1 MSGLSTAAAAM
12 GVVALFAVAG
22 AGAAR
27 LRMIEDDAAAAAA
40 ADEPHAVRLE
50 RRQLRRGFEKSSGA
64 PADGGGDEA
73 PEEDLVR
80 VRMAVALPSRSAG
93 PAVEASPMRWD
104 TSEGAWMLLMS
115 LGKGTVIEFVL
126 DSGSGQLSAK
136 GADCKWTT
144 CGKTGCKTRACPCG
158 NNPDGTKRTNCS
170 VQHYVPE
177 GRRLAPGQ
185 EGAGNSTKLK
195 FGTQEDTVTHYK
207 ERVCLEVASV
217 PCDALTAGPSP
228 HHPTAPTGNKDEM
241 LVHLIHAIDGTSSS
255 NICGISRPVRGGRAV
270 VLSHLLAPQ
279 ETRSTWSCVLFR
291 TGGWFLLGPLPL
303 CLPPPQRCSLVWPR
317 VFASF
322 STRFY
327 VVRMTG
333 LEVSTPGG
341 GGWLPVP
348 DPPQYI
354 IVDTGT
360 TCTYASPSL
369 GARMRSAAGYDAQHS
384 SLRFVCDG
392 GLVLEYSAAALRDP
406 DFPKRNVFKCDPGT
420 TLQDFDNIFSGA
432 AAILLGAVMM
442 RNFGWEFDLVRE
454 EMGVC
459 PIVR

>member
-27 LRMIEDDAAAAAA
+27 LSMLDDAAAAAA
-40 ADEPHAVRLE
+40 AEPAAAAVRLE
-50 RRQLRRGFEKSSGA
+50 RRQLRRGFEKG
-64 PADGGGDEA
+64 DGGGGGGEEEP

-80 VRMAVALPSRSAG
+80 VRLAVALPSRSGG
-93 PAVEASPMRWD
+93 PSVEASPMRWD
-104 TSEGAWMLLMS
+104 DSEGAWMLLMRM
-115 LGKGTVIEFVL
+115 GHKGTVIEFVL

-144 CGKTGCKTRACPCG
+144 CGKAGCKTRACPCG

-170 VQHYVPE
+170 VHHYVPE

-195 FGTQEDTVTHYK
+195 FGTQEDTVSHYK
-207 ERVCLEVASV
+207 EHVCLEVASV
-217 PCDALTAGPSP
+217 PCDALLASP
-228 HHPTAPTGNKDEM
+228 HAHHPTAPSANKDEM

-255 NICGISRPVRGGRAV
+255 NICGISRPVRGARAV
-270 VLSHLLAPQ
+270 VLSHLLAPP
-279 ETRSTWSCVLFR
+279 ETRNTWSCVLFR
-291 TGGWFLLGPLPL
+291 AGGWFLLGPLPL
-303 CLPPPQRCSLVWPR
+303 CVPPPQRCSLVWPR
-317 VFASF
+317 EFASF

-327 VVRMTG
+327 VVRMTA
-333 LEVSTPGG
+333 LEVSSSAA
-341 GGWLPVP
+341 GGWTAVP
-348 DPPQYI
+348 DPPRYI

-360 TCTYASPSL
+360 TCTYAPPSL
-369 GARMRSAAGYDAQHS
+369 GGRMRGVGYDAKHS
-384 SLRFVCDG
+384 SMRFVCDG

-420 TLQDFDNIFSGA
+420 TLQDFDGIFSGVPS
-432 AAILLGAVMM
+432 ILLGAVMM

-454 EMGVC
+454 EMGVSV
-459 PIVR
+459 IR